1 VTPAEFA
8 AIRGEL
14 GLSQAAL
21 ARVLDVARITV
32 LRWEN
37 GLAPIPHTVDLA
49 IDNIRHHTHDVGH
62 ERIRVAGHRRAVTA
76 DVVDREVDVVRVMRE
91 EGLPQDEA
99 IRAFGVEP

>member
-1 VTPAEFA
+1 MTPAEFA

-49 IDNIRHHTHDVGH
+49 IDNIRRH
-62 ERIRVAGHRRAVTA
+62 RAAMAGNAYPLMA
-76 DVVDREVDVVRVMRE
+76 DVVRVMRE
-91 EGLPQDEA
+91 EGLPQDDA